1 MNLLRTVSATLAL
14 TALTSACGL
23 PVPFEW
29 TSNPQQVNV
38 DELLGENTFNVP
50 AGEDAEAAQDL
61 IQQYLSEFS
70 DEENWPEDLA
80 EVKIDVPLLQ
90 TFPVDLTQ
98 NEQVAAA
105 ADKLE
110 AVAVDNLE
118 VRFLANSINYSIPS
132 FHFFTVDDGVTM
144 PDAESFDMNSLPAG
158 VQQIGSMTGVE
169 AKSTGSFAL
178 EYSEGGKQLLSDA
191 VLARKFNI
199 AIYTQVTFDSTQ
211 EGGLVPTGAAEVQA
225 HIKGR
230 ILSGN

>member
-1 MNLLRTVSATLAL
+1 MKTVRNLLATFVLAVL
-14 TALTSACGL
+14 TTACGL

-29 TSNPQQVNV
+29 TSDVQQVNV
-38 DELLGENTFNVP
+38 DELLGDNTFNVP
-50 AGEDAEAAQDL
+50 AGEDAAAAQEL
-61 IQQYLSEFS
+61 VQRYLSEFQ
-70 DEENWPEDLA
+70 DEENWPDDLA

-118 VRFLANSINYSIPS
+118 VRFLSNSINYSIPS
-132 FHFFTVDDGVTM
+132 FHFFTVDNGVTM
-144 PDAESFDMNSLPAG
+144 PEAEAFDMNNLPAG

-169 AKSTGSFAL
+169 SKSTGNFAL
-178 EYSEGGKQLLSDA
+178 EYSDGGKQLLSDA
-191 VLARKFNI
+191 VLARQFNI

-211 EGGLVPTGAAEVQA
+211 EGGLVPTGAAEVKA

>member
-1 MNLLRTVSATLAL
+1 MLICCRCGIIPTAPLWRNGYELASHCLSHFGSHRIDLGLWAAGTVR
-14 TALTSACGL
+14 
-23 PVPFEW
+23 
-29 TSNPQQVNV
+29 V
-38 DELLGENTFNVP
+38 DEQPAAGERRRAARREHFNVP

-118 VRFLANSINYSIPS
+118 GASVPGELDQLQHP
-132 FHFFTVDDGVTM
+132 
-144 PDAESFDMNSLPAG
+144 ELSLLHRG
-158 VQQIGSMTGVE
+158 
-169 AKSTGSFAL
+169 
-178 EYSEGGKQLLSDA
+178 
-191 VLARKFNI
+191 
-199 AIYTQVTFDSTQ
+199 
-211 EGGLVPTGAAEVQA
+211 
-225 HIKGR
+225 
-230 ILSGN
+230 